1 MATTY
6 TQLYVHV
13 IFAVHGEESKLNYYK
28 QLEVYGFID
37 NLIEEMGHKM
47 LIANGTEDHIHILIK
62 INPSV
67 SIASLVREIKRQ
79 SSFYI
84 NHHIL
89 KNHGFNWQEGYSA
102 FTHTRSQVNAVYK
115 YIEKQKD
122 YHQDVNFREEYL
134 NLNEIK
140 EDTIID
146 DTIFKLKY
154 Q

>member
-6 TQLYVHV
+6 TQLYVHI
-13 IFAVHGEESKLNYYK
+13 IFAVRGEESKLNYYK
-28 QLEVYGFID
+28 QLEVYGFIE
-37 NLIEEMGHKM
+37 NLIYEMGHKM
-47 LIANGTEDHIHILIK
+47 LIANGPEDHIHILVK
-62 INPSV
+62 INPSI
-67 SIASLVREIKRQ
+67 SIADLVREIKRQ
-79 SSFYI
+79 SSFFI

-89 KNHGFNWQEGYSA
+89 KCHGFNWQEGYSA

-115 YIEKQKD
+115 YIEKQKE

-134 NLNEIK
+134 DLSEIK

-146 DTIFKLKY
+146 DTIFKMKY

>member
-6 TQLYVHV
+6 TQLYVHI
-13 IFAVHGEESKLNYYK
+13 IFAVHGEESKLDYYK

-37 NLIEEMGHKM
+37 NLIQEIGHKM
-47 LIANGTEDHIHILIK
+47 LIANGTEDHIHLLIK
-62 INPSV
+62 LNPSI
-67 SIASLVREIKRQ
+67 SIADLVREIKRQ
-79 SSFYI
+79 SSFFI

-89 KNHGFNWQEGYSA
+89 KKHGFNWQEGYSA
-102 FTHTRSQVNAVYK
+102 FSHTRSQVNAVYK
-115 YIEKQKD
+115 YIEKQKE
-122 YHQDVNFREEYL
+122 YHQDVNFKEEYL
-134 NLNEIK
+134 DLSEIK